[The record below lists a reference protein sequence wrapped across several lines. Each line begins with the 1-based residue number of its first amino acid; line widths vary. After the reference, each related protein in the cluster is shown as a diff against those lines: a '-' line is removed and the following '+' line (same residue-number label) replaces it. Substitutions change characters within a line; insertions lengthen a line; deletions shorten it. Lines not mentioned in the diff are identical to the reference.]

1 MTEFWCYALVAMP
14 FAIPVLGIGACVST
28 SRDERPKRS
37 FVETRKVGG
46 LRFVRVGR
54 FGASFW
60 VSRKGARQ

>member
-1 MTEFWCYALVAMP
+1 MVTVSVVVALTV
-14 FAIPVLGIGACVST
+14 FGACVW
-28 SRDERPKRS
+28 DE

-60 VSRKGARQ
+60 VSKRVVGGTGA